1 MHPDAAPSA
10 QRPASARPAPWRGW
24 ARWAG
29 VGVVLALSGVVL
41 ARLAVRDDPS
51 RSFCVFLRVTGVPC
65 MTCGMTR
72 ASAHLAK
79 GEWREALVRH
89 PLAPVVVAEVALAW
103 LAWPAVLLGWL
114 RRPKPA
120 LVRGLVLVN
129 VLALVL
135 TWLVRLVSDTLPP

>member
-1 MHPDAAPSA
+1 MRPDAAPTA
-10 QRPASARPAPWRGW
+10 PRPASASPAPWKAW

-29 VGVVLALSGVVL
+29 VGVMLAFAGVVL
-41 ARLAVRDDPS
+41 ARLAVRDDPL

-89 PLAPVVVAEVALAW
+89 PLAPVLVAEV
-103 LAWPAVLLGWL
+103 
-114 RRPKPA
+114 
-120 LVRGLVLVN
+120 
-129 VLALVL
+129 
-135 TWLVRLVSDTLPP
+135 